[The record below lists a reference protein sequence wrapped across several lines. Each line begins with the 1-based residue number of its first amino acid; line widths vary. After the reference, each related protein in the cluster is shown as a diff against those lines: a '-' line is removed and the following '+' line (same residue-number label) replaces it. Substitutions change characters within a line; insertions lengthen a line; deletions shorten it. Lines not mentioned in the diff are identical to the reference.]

1 MADQQE
7 ADIGQ
12 QVMTSLRRSAP
23 RIQDPLV
30 YDYLSNVIYRLVP
43 SAPLDNR
50 DLQLVIIDDAGLN
63 AFAVPGG
70 IVGVNGGLFL
80 NAATEQ
86 QFASVLA
93 HELAHLS
100 QRHFARRMQQQ
111 ETSTPLTVAGM
122 VAGIILSAVTQSDIG
137 IAAIAGTQALAMQ
150 NMLAYSRAHEKEAD
164 RIGLDILAS
173 SGMDPRG
180 MPEMFEIMMRRNR
193 LQGNRLPE
201 YLSTHP
207 LTQSRVADTR
217 SRAEQYPDER
227 IRDGQEY
234 HLVRS
239 RLQVHYARSPEIAV
253 ETFESYLEQED
264 AVRNDAIRYG
274 LAVAYQDNRQYDK
287 ARSILEELLADNPGR
302 ITFQV
307 TLAEVFI
314 SEERYAQARNILEPA
329 LSRNPGNYPLT
340 YALASTETA
349 DGNGAAAASLLR
361 ELTRSHPGQEH
372 LWLRLAEAE
381 GIARNIVGVHRARA
395 EYYVLMGDLKSAQ
408 RQLRQAQEILPT
420 GSAERQVVNERL
432 GDITRRMQARN
443 NS

>member
-1 MADQQE
+1 
-7 ADIGQ
+7 
-12 QVMTSLRRSAP
+12 
-23 RIQDPLV
+23 
-30 YDYLSNVIYRLVP
+30 
-43 SAPLDNR
+43 
-50 DLQLVIIDDAGLN
+50 
-63 AFAVPGG
+63 
-70 IVGVNGGLFL
+70 
-80 NAATEQ
+80 
-86 QFASVLA
+86 
-93 HELAHLS
+93 
-100 QRHFARRMQQQ
+100 
-111 ETSTPLTVAGM
+111 
-122 VAGIILSAVTQSDIG
+122 
-137 IAAIAGTQALAMQ
+137 MQ

-264 AVRNDAIRYG
+264 AGRNDAIRYG

-432 GDITRRMQARN
+432 GDITSRSQAG